1 METLEQ
7 MKVYGYDLFVALQTR
22 EGEMQQIRQE
32 LFNLNQKIQ
41 EKLKEQ
47 QDSEPTATRMRIGIP
62 VDLHGFQKKSYFID
76 RDRINT

>member
-47 QDSEPTATRMRIGIP
+47 QEIEPT
-62 VDLHGFQKKSYFID
+62 QK
-76 RDRINT
+76 